1 MKSVN
6 KGKKVYVG
14 MSGGV
19 DSSVSAALLKA
30 ATPNN
35 FEKLFGRPTP
45 KGFRGYDVTGVFI
58 KVWQPEWFECTWRE
72 DRLDAMRVC
81 AKLDIPFVTL
91 DLESEYK
98 KEVVDY
104 MIAEYKAGRTPNP
117 DVMCNKYVKFGGFY
131 KWAMAQ
137 GADYVATGHY
147 TRVGTREFS
156 ITKKQDP
163 NKFEIQDSKPS
174 TKNYELKTALD
185 SNKDQS
191 YFLWT
196 LTADQL
202 AHTLFPVG
210 DMEKP
215 VVRKYAEKFGLATAF
230 KKDSQGL
237 CFIGKVDVKD
247 FLKRYIEPKRGDV
260 LSVDGE
266 VVGFHDGA
274 TFFTIGERHGFTI
287 IKKGT
292 LDEVQ
297 YVVAK
302 DIEKNTI
309 TVSKVSQ
316 IGKFD
321 NSVTR
326 VRLNNV
332 NIINPSEFK
341 INHPYM
347 ARARYRQ
354 ELVGCKITEYS
365 GETVCLEFNA
375 SQENISPGQSLVFY
389 DAEVCLGGGIIE

>member
-1 MKSVN
+1 M
-6 KGKKVYVG
+6 
-14 MSGGV
+14 
-19 DSSVSAALLKA
+19 
-30 ATPNN
+30 
-35 FEKLFGRPTP
+35 
-45 KGFRGYDVTGVFI
+45 
-58 KVWQPEWFECTWRE
+58 
-72 DRLDAMRVC
+72 
-81 AKLDIPFVTL
+81 
-91 DLESEYK
+91 
-98 KEVVDY
+98 
-104 MIAEYKAGRTPNP
+104 
-117 DVMCNKYVKFGGFY
+117 
-131 KWAMAQ
+131 
-137 GADYVATGHY
+137 
-147 TRVGTREFS
+147 
-156 ITKKQDP
+156 
-163 NKFEIQDSKPS
+163 
-174 TKNYELKTALD
+174 
-185 SNKDQS
+185 
-191 YFLWT
+191 
-196 LTADQL
+196 
-202 AHTLFPVG
+202 
-210 DMEKP
+210 
-215 VVRKYAEKFGLATAF
+215 
-230 KKDSQGL
+230 
-237 CFIGKVDVKD
+237 DVKD

-332 NIINPSEFK
+332 IIINPSEFK

>member
-1 MKSVN
+1 MRSVN

-19 DSSVSAALLKA
+19 DSSVSAALLKKA
-30 ATPNN
+30 
-35 FEKLFGRPTP
+35 
-45 KGFRGYDVTGVFI
+45 GYDVTGVFI

-72 DRLDAMRVC
+72 DRLDAMRVA

-91 DLESEYK
+91 DLEKEYK

-104 MIAEYKAGRTPNP
+104 MIAEYRAGRTPNP

-147 TRVGTREFS
+147 ARVGIRES
-156 ITKKQDP
+156 SMVNGQL
-163 NKFEIQDSKPS
+163 SKLS
-174 TKNYELKTALD
+174 TKNYQLLTGFD
-185 SNKDQS
+185 QNKDQS

-215 VVRKYAEKFGLATAF
+215 QVRKYAEKFGLATAF

-237 CFIGKVDVKD
+237 CFIGKVDIKD

-266 VVGFHDGA
+266 VVGFHNGA
-274 TFFTIGERHGFTI
+274 TFFTLGERHGFTI
-287 IKKGT
+287 TKKGT
-292 LDEVQ
+292 SDDAQ

-302 DIEKNTI
+302 DIDKNTV
-309 TVSKVSQ
+309 TVSTVSR
-316 IGKFD
+316 IEKSE
-321 NSVTR
+321 NSVMKTC
-326 VRLNNV
+326 LNMV
-332 NIINPSEFK
+332 NIINTLDLK

-365 GETVCLEFNA
+365 GETMCLEFDTP
-375 SQENISPGQSLVFY
+375 QENISPGQSLVFY
-389 DAEVCLGGGIIE
+389 DGDVCLGGGIIA